1 MSRWYP
7 AVDSHWSAS
16 KAAKMGVFG
25 ALGFAAWI
33 GVPATIAIA
42 AGHVRMGFISP
53 IEVAVVMVLASVALF
68 AAWRFRHHQGL
79 IVGPVILVALIL
91 EVAKRIALMFGGTLS
106 FGVFDAVVTIMMF
119 FGLLNGIR
127 GVRALRHLSP
137 DDDLEEIFQ

>member
-1 MSRWYP
+1 
-7 AVDSHWSAS
+7 
-16 KAAKMGVFG
+16 MGVFG

-33 GVPATIAIA
+33 GIPTIVAVA
-42 AGHVRMGFISP
+42 AGAVQAGIISP
-53 IEVAVVMVLASVALF
+53 IEVVVVMVLVSVALF

-91 EVAKRIALMFGGTLS
+91 EVAKRVALTFGGTLS
-106 FGVFDAVVTIMMF
+106 FGVFDAVVTFMMF

>member
-1 MSRWYP
+1 
-7 AVDSHWSAS
+7 
-16 KAAKMGVFG
+16 MGTYG

-42 AGHVRMGFISP
+42 AGHVRKGFISP
-53 IEVAVVMVLASVALF
+53 IEVAVVMVLAGAALF
-68 AAWRFRHHQGL
+68 AAWRFRHHHGL

-91 EVAKRIALMFGGTLS
+91 EVAKRIALTFGGRLS
-106 FGVFDAVVTIMMF
+106 FGVFDAVVTFMIF

>member
-1 MSRWYP
+1 
-7 AVDSHWSAS
+7 
-16 KAAKMGVFG
+16 MGVFG

-42 AGHVRMGFISP
+42 ARHVRRGFISP
-53 IEVAVVMVLASVALF
+53 IEVAVVMVLVSVALF

-91 EVAKRIALMFGGTLS
+91 EVAKRISLTFGGTLS
-106 FGVFDAVVTIMMF
+106 FGVFDAVVTFMIF

-127 GVRALRHLSP
+127 SVRALRHLSP